1 MGLIYLEGSR
11 PENHSGAVP
20 ETFYWMV
27 KLFTGR
33 YTLSSHE
40 RMTRYPSN
48 RERLMEAAGE
58 LFYREGLHAITADR
72 VADRAGL
79 TKPTIYNLFGSK
91 DSLVLETL
99 RRQGEQIRASIEQR
113 AAGHDDP
120 QRRLVEVLQ
129 AHAEMLTSE
138 GFHGC
143 PLIIAAVQA
152 PDSTETRELAHAH
165 KVWLRGLL
173 AQFARRAGLKS
184 PEALASS
191 LVLILEGAAAMSAV
205 QPADLVAKQARAASR
220 ALIAA
225 HTP

>member
-1 MGLIYLEGSR
+1 
-11 PENHSGAVP
+11 
-20 ETFYWMV
+20 
-27 KLFTGR
+27 
-33 YTLSSHE
+33 
-40 RMTRYPSN
+40 MTRYPSN

-91 DSLVLETL
+91 DALVLETL
-99 RRQGEQIRASIEQR
+99 QRRGEQIRQTSSSAPPRTTIRSASS
-113 AAGHDDP
+113 
-120 QRRLVEVLQ
+120 LEVLQ
-129 AHAEMLTSE
+129 MHAEMLTSE

-152 PDSTETRELAHAH
+152 PDSTEARELAHAH
-165 KVWLRGLL
+165 KTWLRGLL

-184 PEALASS
+184 PDALASS

-205 QPADLVAKQARAASR
+205 QPADLVAKHARAASR

>member
-1 MGLIYLEGSR
+1 
-11 PENHSGAVP
+11 
-20 ETFYWMV
+20 
-27 KLFTGR
+27 
-33 YTLSSHE
+33 
-40 RMTRYPSN
+40 MTRYPSN

-91 DSLVLETL
+91 DALVLETL
-99 RRQGEQIRASIEQR
+99 QRRGKQIRDHIEQR
-113 AAGHDDP
+113 AAAHDAP
-120 QRRLVEVLQ
+120 ERKLAEVLQ
-129 AHAEMLTSE
+129 VHAEMLTSV

-143 PLIIAAVQA
+143 PLILAAVQA
-152 PDSTETRELAHAH
+152 PDSDQARALALAH
-165 KVWLRGLL
+165 KEWLRGLL
-173 AQFARRAGLKS
+173 AQFARRARMKS
-184 PEALASS
+184 PDALSSS

-205 QPADLVAKQARAASR
+205 QPAKVVVKHARAASR